1 MDKSKKITLLKNQ
14 SFNNHRLLFL
24 IFFLLNFILV
34 SSQVK
39 PAPDRSRGEGPFDRL
54 IIRGAT
60 LIDGTG
66 GMPRGPVDIVIEEN
80 KIVDIKNVGTPKLP
94 IENKNR
100 PTGATKEIDA

>member
-1 MDKSKKITLLKNQ
+1 MYKSKKMK
-14 SFNNHRLLFL
+14 FL
-24 IFFLLNFILV
+24 IKDKFYNIRGLFMTLFLLNFV
-34 SSQVK
+34 FAYSQVK

-94 IENKNR
+94 IEDKNR
-100 PTGATKEIDA
+100 PNRCD